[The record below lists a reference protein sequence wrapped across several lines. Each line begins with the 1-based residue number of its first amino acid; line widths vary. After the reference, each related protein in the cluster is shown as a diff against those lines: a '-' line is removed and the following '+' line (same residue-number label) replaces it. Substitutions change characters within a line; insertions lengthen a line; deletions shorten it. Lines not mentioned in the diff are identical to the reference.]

1 MLDHHLDA
9 LFQAAGDRDPDRL
22 FGHASQLYAASEDA
36 DEPTL
41 SAATARFGEVFD
53 LVPPGIGARLGIV
66 AGALAERGADPV
78 PLAEPLVNQ
87 LTGLLEQSARF
98 AAAWRAATGEEP
110 PEPDDNDP
118 EWFMGAAGRLTGL
131 PEEEAFAL
139 ADAWATVYLAHMP
152 ILSILQ
158 LSPRL
163 RAALPGRERLVE
175 ALSAV
180 VADRADLEW
189 LTGLLQVLEDERLI
203 VLHRESGRGYEV
215 VIGGIG
221 DNFQLHTLLADVVS
235 GPSEH
240 GLVEGVRPDPQWVLA
255 ASDGEVDPD
264 DLDPVH
270 GQFNLVDAYGK
281 WIWNEGV
288 PADIPHLDGTRVVV
302 LDPPPYERSWS
313 PGRRYPMMA
322 GRIRLER
329 ILPAEEAADWLS
341 RVAPEGAPD

>member
-9 LFQAAGDRDPDRL
+9 LFQAAADRDPDRL
-22 FGHASQLYAASEDA
+22 FGHASQLYAATETA
-36 DEPTL
+36 DEATL
-41 SAATARFGEVFD
+41 SAVAARFGAVFD

-78 PLAEPLVNQ
+78 PLAEPLVDQ

-98 AAAWRAATGEEP
+98 AAAWRSATGEEP

-118 EWFMGAAGRLTGL
+118 GWLQSTAGRLTGL
-131 PEEEAFAL
+131 PEREAFGL
-139 ADAWATVYLAHMP
+139 ADAWASVHMAHMP

-158 LSPRL
+158 LSPKL
-163 RAALPGRERLVE
+163 RAALPGRERLVA

-180 VADRADLEW
+180 AGDRDDLEW
-189 LTGLLQVLEDERLI
+189 LAGLLAVLEDEHLI
-203 VLHRESGRGYEV
+203 VLHRETGRGYEV

-235 GPSEH
+235 GPSDH
-240 GLVEGVRPDPQWVLA
+240 GLIEGVQPDPEWVMA
-255 ASDGEVDPD
+255 ASDGDVDPED
-264 DLDPVH
+264 GPVH

-288 PADIPHLDGTRVVV
+288 PADIPRLDGVRVVV
-302 LDPPPYERSWS
+302 LDPPPYARSWS
-313 PGRRYPMMA
+313 PGRRYPMMP
-322 GRIRLER
+322 GTIRLER
-329 ILPAEEAADWLS
+329 ILPADEAAAWMA
-341 RVAPEGAPD
+341 RIAPEGGTE